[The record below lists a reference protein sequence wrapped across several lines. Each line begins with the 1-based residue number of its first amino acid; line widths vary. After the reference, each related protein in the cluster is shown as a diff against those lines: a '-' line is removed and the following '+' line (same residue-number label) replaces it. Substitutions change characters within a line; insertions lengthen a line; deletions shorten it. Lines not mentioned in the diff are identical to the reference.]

1 MYVGFQFCFILFH
14 LEVFLLIPSRFSIG
28 GDILAAPVECS
39 TLQVIHPFYSFVLN
53 FNDTNRLFL
62 NVIAQ
67 RKVI

>member
-1 MYVGFQFCFILFH
+1 MLDFSFILFY
-14 LEVFLLIPSRFSIG
+14 LEIFLLIPSRFSIG
-28 GDILAAPVECS
+28 GDILAGPLIECS
-39 TLQVIHPFYSFVLN
+39 TIQVIHPFYYFMLN